1 MKQIALITGATA
13 GIGKA
18 TAKNLALHDY
28 NLILIGRRKERLEE
42 LKSEIESGSNASIKI
57 LHIDVRDNEQVEK
70 AIDSLPADWQGIDV
84 LVNNAGLAVGLGHI
98 QDGIIDD
105 WERMIDTN
113 IKGLLYMT
121 RKVAPLMIKRG
132 EGHIVNV
139 GSIAGKEVY
148 ENGNV
153 YCATKHAVD
162 ALTKAMRT
170 DMLKD
175 RIKVTGIAPGMVE
188 TEFSLVRFKGDEEK
202 AKDAYK
208 NFVPLTPE
216 DVAEVVQFAVSRPPH
231 VNINDIV
238 ITATD
243 QANSYYKNV
252 KK

>member
-1 MKQIALITGATA
+1 
-13 GIGKA
+13 
-18 TAKNLALHDY
+18 
-28 NLILIGRRKERLEE
+28 
-42 LKSEIESGSNASIKI
+42 
-57 LHIDVRDNEQVEK
+57 
-70 AIDSLPADWQGIDV
+70 
-84 LVNNAGLAVGLGHI
+84 
-98 QDGIIDD
+98 
-105 WERMIDTN
+105 
-113 IKGLLYMT
+113 
-121 RKVAPLMIKRG
+121 
-132 EGHIVNV
+132 
-139 GSIAGKEVY
+139 
-148 ENGNV
+148 
-153 YCATKHAVD
+153 
-162 ALTKAMRT
+162 MRT

>member
-1 MKQIALITGATA
+1 MKPIALITGATA

-18 TAKNLALHDY
+18 TAKRLALSNY
-28 NLILIGRRKERLEE
+28 NVIITGRRTERLEE
-42 LKSEIESGSNASIKI
+42 LRSEIESEADVGVHI
-57 LHIDVRDNEQVEK
+57 LNFDVREKTQVDN
-70 AIDSLPADWQGIDV
+70 AIDSLSEDWNKIDL

-98 QDGIIDD
+98 QDGVIDD

-113 IKGLLYMT
+113 IKGLLYVT
-121 RKVAPLMIKRG
+121 RKVAPLMVERQK
-132 EGHIVNV
+132 GHIINV

-175 RIKVTGIAPGMVE
+175 RIKVTGVCPGMVE
-188 TEFSLVRFKGDEEK
+188 TEFSLVRFKGDKDK
-202 AKDAYK
+202 ADNTYK
-208 NFVPLTPE
+208 NFEPLSAE
-216 DVAEVVQFAVSRPPH
+216 DIAEVVEFVVSRPPH

-243 QANSYYKNV
+243 QANSFYKNV
-252 KK
+252 KS